1 MKKIELEF
9 QESGIKKTIELFN
22 IILEESEYNLN
33 QFVKSDSLSI
43 SDGMSEIFMESLKE
57 FVAMVPDIVK
67 QIEDA
72 ESFWSIFE
80 NLDDYEKNNKFIM
93 WLRRY
98 VDAVIRPF
106 KEAMFLKEISDEYF
120 QKLTNYCFENLI
132 LRDIGKK
139 RIDKEIVDVKQILTL
154 RKVIFTFIEMVI
166 VDNFS
171 KENAFDNME
180 RMFGIKNSYCELWW
194 KLIEENEDK
203 IWKIMIMK
211 QYSRTENKLNHLL
224 DLMEE

>member
-1 MKKIELEF
+1 MKRKRACIEIMKKIELEF

-43 SDGMSEIFMESLKE
+43 SDEMSETFMESLKE

-67 QIEDA
+67 QMEDA

-106 KEAMFLKEISDEYF
+106 KEAMFLKEISDESF

-139 RIDKEIVDVKQILTL
+139 RIDKEIVDVKQILT
-154 RKVIFTFIEMVI
+154 
-166 VDNFS
+166 
-171 KENAFDNME
+171 
-180 RMFGIKNSYCELWW
+180 
-194 KLIEENEDK
+194 
-203 IWKIMIMK
+203 
-211 QYSRTENKLNHLL
+211 
-224 DLMEE
+224 